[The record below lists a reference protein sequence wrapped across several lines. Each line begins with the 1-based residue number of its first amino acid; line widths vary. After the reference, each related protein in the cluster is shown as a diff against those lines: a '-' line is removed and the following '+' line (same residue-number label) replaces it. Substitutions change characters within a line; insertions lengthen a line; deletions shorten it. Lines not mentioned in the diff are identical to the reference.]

1 MNNSEFSE
9 VSNIDGNGRTIIG
22 RKSWIVYFL
31 ITLNYLFIFAI
42 YTSVFLYFFQD
53 RLNDLDIL
61 FNHKGFIILISLL
74 ALHSL
79 WFLYLYLS
87 ARTHLISIDQE
98 GVWYTAGLF
107 PWQKVGNGIRWQ
119 DIDMPFRSSN
129 FISWITNSH
138 SITVKHKY
146 TNSDDFVVTHIWDGQ
161 TVINII
167 ATERSD
173 RVR

>member
-1 MNNSEFSE
+1 MGEESFSE
-9 VSNIDGNGRTIIG
+9 DSNIDGNGRTVIG
-22 RKSWIVYFL
+22 RKSWVVYFF
-31 ITLNYLFIFAI
+31 IILNHFFIFAI
-42 YTSVFLYFFQD
+42 YTGVFLYFFQD
-53 RLNDLDIL
+53 RLNDLDTV
-61 FNHKGFIILISLL
+61 FKHKGFIIFICLF
-74 ALHSL
+74 ALHLL

-87 ARTHLISIDQE
+87 AKSHLISIDRE

-146 TNSDDFVVTHIWDGQ
+146 TNLDDFVVTHIWDGQ
-161 TVINII
+161 KVINII
-167 ATERSD
+167 ATERSQ
-173 RVR
+173 RVQ